1 MLAGEG
7 KVLAAALRLLH
18 AADAVVAAVIDGG
31 GAAGLDGQ
39 AVLIREE
46 CVAHVVLGPARAGLA
61 EVLGLSREE
70 TEGLGRLSGVR
81 GEYTE
86 MLLLRESKDAATARR
101 GVVQVFCHPL
111 EYWLFTS
118 EPLRDVPYRR
128 RMIEALGGDV
138 WAAVK
143 ACAAGAEVPEVA
155 VRIVPDADPDAA
167 ATEATTPRLELVR

>member
-1 MLAGEG
+1 MLFRQKDQRGADGEG
-7 KVLAAALRLLH
+7 
-18 AADAVVAAVIDGG
+18 
-31 GAAGLDGQ
+31 GLSW
-39 AVLIREE
+39 
-46 CVAHVVLGPARAGLA
+46 LA
-61 EVLGLSREE
+61 EALGLSREE

-143 ACAAGAEVPEVA
+143 ACAAGEEVPEVPA
-155 VRIVPDADPDAA
+155 PIVPRCATRDAA
-167 ATEATTPRLELVR
+167 AAEATTPRLELVR